1 MYLFNFYAGE
11 DSMLRE
17 MQVAGLFYEAN
28 KKQLEKNMQE
38 YFGKRQKEQ
47 AEEQSEKVPVR
58 ICMLPHAGHIYSG
71 RVTAETLAKI
81 TLPHKLI
88 ILCPNHTGLGKHGA
102 VWDTGA
108 FQTPLG
114 DVPIAG
120 DIAAELLKTPCFCRD
135 YLAHQREHSIEVIL
149 PFLQYLMGQHLEI
162 VPISLASLKN
172 LPEMAQAIT
181 KCMQENAD
189 IGLVI
194 SSDMNH
200 FAAEKENKRRD
211 FMALDAMKNMDENKL
226 LQVVMENDI
235 SMCGVLGAYI
245 GLVTAKALG
254 LQHCEL
260 VSYDTSAST
269 SGDKNRV
276 VGYAGLYFE

>member
-1 MYLFNFYAGE
+1 MSEKN
-11 DSMLRE
+11 MLRE
-17 MQVAGLFYEAN
+17 MQVAGLFYEAD
-28 KKQLEKNMQE
+28 KDKLEKNMQE
-38 YFGKRQKEQ
+38 YFGIGQKAGKKQGET
-47 AEEQSEKVPVR
+47 QSSKTAAR
-58 ICMLPHAGHIYSG
+58 ICMLPHAGHMYSG

-88 ILCPNHTGLGKHGA
+88 MLCPNHTGLGKHGA
-102 VWDTGA
+102 IWDCGA

-114 DVPIAG
+114 EVPIAS
-120 DIAAELLKTPCFCRD
+120 DIAETLLKSPCFCRN

-149 PFLQYLMGQHLEI
+149 PFLQYLMGQDLEI
-162 VPISLASLKN
+162 VPVSLASLKN

-181 KCMQENAD
+181 KCMQEHAD
-189 IGLVI
+189 LGLII

-200 FAAEKENKRRD
+200 FAAEKENKRKD
-211 FMALDAMKNMDENKL
+211 FMALDVLKNMDEIQL
-226 LQVVMENDI
+226 LQVVMDNDI

-245 GLVTAKALG
+245 GLVSAKTLG
-254 LQHCEL
+254 LQHCEF

-276 VGYAGLYFE
+276 VGYAGLYFV

>member
-1 MYLFNFYAGE
+1 
-11 DSMLRE
+11 MLRK

-38 YFGKRQKEQ
+38 YFGNSQKTKKEQ
-47 AEEQSEKVPVR
+47 GETQNAKAAVR
-58 ICMLPHAGHIYSG
+58 ICMIPHAGHVYSG

-81 TLPHKLI
+81 SLPHTLI

-102 VWDTGA
+102 VWDSGA
-108 FQTPLG
+108 FETPFG
-114 DVPIAG
+114 EVQIAG
-120 DIAAELLKTPCFCRD
+120 DIAEALLKSSCFCRD
-135 YLAHQREHSIEVIL
+135 YLAHQHEHSIEVIL
-149 PFLQYLMGQHLEI
+149 PLLQYLMGQNLAI
-162 VPISLASLKN
+162 VPISLASLKF
-172 LPEMAQAIT
+172 LPKMAEAIAQ
-181 KCMQENAD
+181 CMQEHAD
-189 IGLVI
+189 LGLVI

-200 FAAEKENKRRD
+200 FASDKENRRRD
-211 FMALDAMKNMDENKL
+211 FMALDAIKNMDENKL
-226 LQVVMENDI
+226 LQVVMDNDI

-245 GLVTAKALG
+245 GIAAAKALG

-276 VGYAGLYFE
+276 VGYAGLYFV

>member
-1 MYLFNFYAGE
+1 
-11 DSMLRE
+11 MLRK
-17 MQVAGLFYEAN
+17 MQVAGLFYEAD

-38 YFGKRQKEQ
+38 YFGNSQKADNEQ
-47 AEEQSEKVPVR
+47 GETQSSKAAVR

-81 TLPHKLI
+81 SLPHKLI
-88 ILCPNHTGLGKHGA
+88 ILCPNHTGLGRHGA
-102 VWDTGA
+102 VWDSGA
-108 FQTPLG
+108 FQTPFG
-114 DVPIAG
+114 EVQIAG
-120 DIAAELLKTPCFCRD
+120 DIAEALLKSSCFCRD

-149 PFLQYLMGQHLEI
+149 PFLQYLMGQNLAV

-172 LPEMAQAIT
+172 LPEMAEAIVQ
-181 KCMQENAD
+181 CMQEHAD
-189 IGLVI
+189 LGLVI

-200 FAAEKENKRRD
+200 FAAEKENRRRD
-211 FMALDAMKNMDENKL
+211 FMALDAIKNMNENKL
-226 LQVVMENDI
+226 LQVVMDNDI

-245 GLVTAKALG
+245 GIAAAKALG

-276 VGYAGLYFE
+276 VGYAGLYFV